1 MNSDFGLI
9 GLAVMGENLALN
21 IERNGFRVSVF
32 NRSADKVNA
41 FMEGRGKGKHF
52 YGATSAEDF
61 CRSLSTPRRIM
72 LMVKAGDAV
81 DATIASLLP
90 YLEPGDIVI
99 DGGNSNFPDTE
110 RRVAALGAKGLFFV
124 GSGVS
129 GGEEG
134 ALNGPSIMPG
144 GEKKAW
150 PFIKPVFEAIT
161 AKAGANE
168 EPCTA
173 WIGEG
178 GSGHFVKM
186 VHNGIEYGDMQIIC
200 EGYDLAQHLLGL
212 DNPQMA
218 ALFERWNAGRLQS
231 YLIEITAEV
240 LKFREG
246 DDYLIDKILD
256 TAGQKGTGKWTS
268 VTALDE
274 GTPLNLIT
282 ESVFA
287 RYVSAQKELRIKL
300 AAAYSGNPAK
310 HVATAGTPVFCET
323 ELEGAVY
330 ASKLLSYAQ
339 GFELITTKSE
349 QKGWNINTPELA
361 KIWRGGCIIRSSFL
375 DDIAHAY
382 AHHGAIENLLLS
394 EFYQKNLPGAI
405 SSLRKVVA
413 AAALNGI
420 PVPCMSAALS
430 YYDSVT
436 TRRLPA
442 NLLQGQ
448 RDYFGAHTY
457 ERTDAPRG
465 EFFHNQ
471 WNVD

>member
-1 MNSDFGLI
+1 MKSDFGLI

-41 FMEGRGKGKHF
+41 FMQGRGKGKKF
-52 YGATSAEDF
+52 YGATSAQDL
-61 CRSLSTPRRIM
+61 CDSLTSPRRIM
-72 LMVKAGDAV
+72 LMVKAGEAV
-81 DATIASLLP
+81 DATISSLLP
-90 YLEPGDIVI
+90 YLEQGDIII

-110 RRVAALGAKGLFFV
+110 RRVKDLGEKGILFV

-150 PFIKPVFEAIT
+150 PAIRPVFEAIT
-161 AKAGANE
+161 AKAGVNG
-168 EPCTA
+168 EPCTT

-200 EGYDLAQHLLGL
+200 EGYDLAGRIMGL
-212 DNPQMA
+212 SNPNMA
-218 ALFERWNAGRLQS
+218 ALFEKWNHGRLQS
-231 YLIEITAEV
+231 YLIEITAEI

-246 DDYLIDKILD
+246 DGYLVDKILD

-268 VTALDE
+268 ITALDE
-274 GTPLNLIT
+274 GIPLNLIT

-287 RYVSAQKELRIKL
+287 RYVSAQKELRGKL
-300 AAAYSGNPAK
+300 ASLYRKRSGNCPAK
-310 HVATAGTPVFCET
+310 EKMLLFTEE

-339 GFELITTKSE
+339 GFELITSKSQ
-349 QKGWNINTPELA
+349 QKGWNIHTAELA

-382 AHHGAIENLLLS
+382 TTHGNIENLLLS
-394 EFYQKNLPGAI
+394 EFYQKNLPEAI
-405 SSLRKVVA
+405 QSLRKVVA

-436 TRRLPA
+436 TQRLPA

-465 EFFHNQ
+465 EFFHNL
-471 WNVD
+471 WGE